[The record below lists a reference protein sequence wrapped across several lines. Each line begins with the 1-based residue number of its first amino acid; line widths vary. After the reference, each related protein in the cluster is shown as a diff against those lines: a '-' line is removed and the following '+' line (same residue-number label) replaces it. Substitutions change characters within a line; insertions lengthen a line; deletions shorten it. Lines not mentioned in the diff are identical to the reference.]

1 MSRSTFISPRFPD
14 QIRNLWKGDPS
25 EQSVRI
31 ALALAGDLIQ
41 ELIDLR
47 ESMETTSESHRQDH
61 SNHCCRERNPL
72 MTTIYHQQ
80 AAIQAGAKALAEHQI
95 GEDWGDDGVT
105 FIGCDCGQWFGK
117 QVNDGEELARIHEAQ
132 AALTA
137 ATPHLRA
144 AWEQPIRELCEGA
157 LAKASDP
164 LAGRMFDGSPFPAVV
179 RAKDVLALLE
189 GGGE

>member
-1 MSRSTFISPRFPD
+1 MTTIDHQQAARSTHISPALPGM
-14 QIRNLWKGDPS
+14 IRDLWKSDPS
-25 EQSVRI
+25 ERSVQT

-47 ESMETTSESHRQDH
+47 
-61 SNHCCRERNPL
+61 
-72 MTTIYHQQ
+72 
-80 AAIQAGAKALAEHQI
+80 
-95 GEDWGDDGVT
+95 
-105 FIGCDCGQWFGK
+105 
-117 QVNDGEELARIHEAQ
+117 
-132 AALTA
+132 A

-189 GGGE
+189 GGAE